1 MGIEA
6 GRGYRTEVG
15 TALAAAMSVTGI
27 SKASAAVVSGSGF
40 SVVAGDYVYMGQ
52 VDGMVEL
59 SYVVARVAASPTPT
73 ASAFTLEGIDSTNF
87 GTWSASAG
95 VQKINTWSTLAQ
107 ATSVDFGAGQVE
119 SLDATTLLDVARQL
133 VGQFG
138 RARQHRQHDGH
149 ADDVEHGDRDE
160 HRPGAALEMSMGR
173 APLPLVSWLV
183 RVLKGAHRQRI
194 QSPP

>member
-73 ASAFTLEGIDSTNF
+73 ASAFTL
-87 GTWSASAG
+87 
-95 VQKINTWSTLAQ
+95 
-107 ATSVDFGAGQVE
+107 
-119 SLDATTLLDVARQL
+119 
-133 VGQFG
+133 
-138 RARQHRQHDGH
+138 
-149 ADDVEHGDRDE
+149 
-160 HRPGAALEMSMGR
+160 
-173 APLPLVSWLV
+173 
-183 RVLKGAHRQRI
+183 
-194 QSPP
+194 